1 MEQKMTGISVISYL
15 YDKLQNNGDV
25 SSYVNDRIFPLVA
38 EEGTDYPYLIMKLES
53 ILPQYTKD
61 GRIYDV
67 ITVSVTVYAKDYK
80 TVTQI
85 QEIVRNLLESNSF
98 KLDSLNEDFSS
109 DAYRQTVYY
118 RTYYKS

>member
-1 MEQKMTGISVISYL
+1 MTGISVISYL

-25 SSYVNDRIFPLVA
+25 STYCGDRIFPLVA

-53 ILPQYTKD
+53 ILPEYTKD
-61 GRIYDV
+61 GRTYDT

-85 QEIVRNLLESNSF
+85 QESVRTILESYSF

-118 RTYYKS
+118 RTFYKT